1 MTENDKTI
9 LLKILDSY
17 VNYLCSP
24 DGKNSLIARIYGLL
38 TIKTR
43 YLSDVSIL
51 VMQNT
56 A

>member
-17 VNYLCSP
+17 VDYLCSP
-24 DGKNSLIARIYGLL
+24 EGKNSLIARIYVVL
-38 TIKTR
+38 TIKTKW
-43 YLSDVSIL
+43 LSDVSIL